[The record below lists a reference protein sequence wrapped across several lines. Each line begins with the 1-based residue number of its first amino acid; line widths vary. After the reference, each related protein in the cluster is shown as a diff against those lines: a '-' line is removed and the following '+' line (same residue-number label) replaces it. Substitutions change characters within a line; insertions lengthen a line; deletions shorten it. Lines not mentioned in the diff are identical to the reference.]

1 MSRPVR
7 DRTVGGMSMRT
18 LVAGTALVGLAGL
31 AALTGCRAFGESF
44 SDSRTE
50 PASINEVRIQGSSGS
65 VQIQPG
71 STTQID
77 RTVTY
82 QDHKPT
88 GRNDRVEGHV
98 LILDTTCA
106 PRQCS
111 IDYRVTVPA

>member
-1 MSRPVR
+1 MSGPDR
-7 DRTVGGMSMRT
+7 DRTVSGMSMRT

-31 AALTGCRAFGESF
+31 AVLTGCRALGEKF

-50 PASINEVRIQGSSGS
+50 SASINEVRIQGSSGS
-65 VQIQPG
+65 VQLEPG

-77 RTVTY
+77 RTVYY
-82 QDHKPT
+82 QDSKPA

-106 PRQCS
+106 
-111 IDYRVTVPA
+111 